1 MKDLTSV
8 IAAAVAFAV
17 TAGSGYFVIPY
28 LKKLKFGQTIL
39 DIGPKWHKGKQGT
52 PTMGG
57 VMIIA
62 GVLLSLLAAFGYSSA
77 VSGRFASELHDSYRL
92 SVFLSGIFLA
102 LGMSAIGFMDDY
114 IKVVKKRNLGLTA
127 RQKTFLQLLVA
138 AAYLVS
144 LCLSGMKTT
153 TIPFIGDINIVKGAG
168 LLFWPIA
175 LMFIYGFTN
184 AVNLTDGIDGLASA
198 VTLVV
203 ACAFMLASGFLYQFG
218 VNALSAALA
227 GACCGFIVWNAK
239 PAKVFM
245 GDTGSM
251 FLGGMVVAI
260 SFGTERPVLLLL
272 AGITY
277 FAEALSDILQV
288 AHYKRTKKRLFKMA
302 PLHHHF
308 EMCGWSEQKIVLVFS
323 GVAALGCLPLSAG
336 PCTLCARCTCP
347 TRPCRYP
354 SKRLT
359 SMEAYGLWVSDI
371 CQKSG
376 LPYNY
381 GPQTL
386 TYTSCVLIAE
396 E

>member
-62 GVLLSLLAAFGYSSA
+62 GVLLSLLVAFGYSAA

-138 AAYLVS
+138 AAYLIS

-153 TIPFIGDINIVKGAG
+153 TIPFIGDINIVKGAC

-184 AVNLTDGIDGLASA
+184 AVNLTDGIDGLASS

-218 VNALSAALA
+218 INALSAALA

-251 FLGGMVVAI
+251 FLGGAVVAI

-323 GVAALGCLPLSAG
+323 GVAALGSLLALLPIIFN
-336 PCTLCARCTCP
+336 
-347 TRPCRYP
+347 
-354 SKRLT
+354 K
-359 SMEAYGLWVSDI
+359 
-371 CQKSG
+371 
-376 LPYNY
+376 
-381 GPQTL
+381 
-386 TYTSCVLIAE
+386 
-396 E
+396 

>member
-28 LKKLKFGQTIL
+28 LKKLKFGQAIL

-62 GVLLSLLAAFGYSSA
+62 GVLLSLLVAFGYSAA

-138 AAYLVS
+138 AAYLIS

-184 AVNLTDGIDGLASA
+184 AVNLTDGIDGLASS

-218 VNALSAALA
+218 INALSAALA

-251 FLGGMVVAI
+251 FLGGAVVAI

-323 GVAALGCLPLSAG
+323 GVAALGSLLALLPIIFN
-336 PCTLCARCTCP
+336 
-347 TRPCRYP
+347 
-354 SKRLT
+354 K
-359 SMEAYGLWVSDI
+359 
-371 CQKSG
+371 
-376 LPYNY
+376 
-381 GPQTL
+381 
-386 TYTSCVLIAE
+386 
-396 E
+396 